1 MVAPITDVNE
11 FLLKSF
17 RHYHFHQMPPAVR
30 AHFDKISQESDY
42 IGNMK
47 KWTKW
52 FFDQNGAELPAPTID
67 DANLKKLYDI
77 FQKAF
82 QNMASHVS
90 DLRIAENSTALG
102 FIDTYF
108 GNGKLFSTSTAT
120 QAADDYIQNTLLHII
135 EKYKNLVVNS
145 LHDYGVFS
153 ADFSVEDL
161 IKGIKD
167 KKYNSDLG
175 FQSKLRNFVNSL
187 SYAQSSSEWVEKI
200 TQDPSCQIDLS
211 SVGNPETWFV
221 NANYDQDLFRQNL
234 PVLFNTLL
242 TKSKIKE
249 PFLNYDSSGK
259 IKTQLEQAI
268 ADTDWAN
275 EKGSDYISPQVSEEL
290 SLKQKIEKKL
300 DKTYKNFFRQF
311 ASLRGRR
318 RFVSPYIEEIIDAID
333 ANKIKPTDGLD
344 AVIKKSDD
352 IKKKLKHNNAVKH
365 FDWFVKQM
373 SSLQKL
379 MPKTFADDPLKH
391 GKKLQD
397 IISQMI
403 VNAVNDG
410 KEEEAKTAMEILS
423 IIKYGYM
430 TSRTM
435 DALQK
440 ADFSIVGD
448 KDLSWNKNE
457 GVQFVTKAM
466 DNVAQFALVGT
477 GRLLAMARNTYE
489 RNSTKFKGQP
499 NKNLSMAIDGWNQQN
514 DQEKNAAQQVHNINI
529 TNWNN
534 TITDN
539 NNVLNDLNAGHGQ
552 SGRSVNGGNINAL
565 KTNDLAQLE
574 TTKQNAETEYNNALS
589 LFTPAD
595 EVYKTNEEYKQ
606 QIQQLGQQLSNITQT
621 INNLDTQINAL
632 NKPANTATAEEVAK
646 VTILV
651 QERDQ
656 LQREKA
662 QKTQERNN
670 KIQEQATFAN
680 NPVNQQH
687 IQSWNNLKTDRD
699 NKKTLFDD
707 ALDKYNKLQS
717 DVQSFENK
725 TQSNQECQRLIDE
738 STRKMANWPND
749 KLDKCRQLMAH
760 WDFLETGSMVSKF
773 HLGQER
779 MNKKFARNK
788 DILIQQIYDKYDYS
802 HMAA

>member
-1 MVAPITDVNE
+1 MTEPITDVNE

-47 KWTKW
+47 KWSKW
-52 FFDQNGAELPAPTID
+52 FFDQNGQELTAPEID

-77 FQKAF
+77 FQKAI
-82 QNMASHVS
+82 QNMASHAS
-90 DLRIAENSTALG
+90 DLRIAENSVALG

-120 QAADDYIQNTLLHII
+120 QPADDYIQNTLLHII

-145 LHDYGVFS
+145 LQDYGVFS

-234 PVLFNTLL
+234 PILFNTLL
-242 TKSKIKE
+242 TKPKIKE
-249 PFLNYDSSGK
+249 PFLTYDSSGK

-275 EKGSDYISPQVSEEL
+275 EKSDDYITPQVAEEL
-290 SLKQKIEKKL
+290 SLKQEIEKKL
-300 DKTYKNFFRQF
+300 DKTYKDFFRQF
-311 ASLRGRR
+311 TSLRGRR

-344 AVIKKSDD
+344 AIIKKADD
-352 IKKKLKHNNAVKH
+352 IKKKLKHNNAGKH

-397 IISQMI
+397 IVSQMI

-423 IIKYGYM
+423 IVKYGYT

-435 DALQK
+435 DALQNT
-440 ADFSIVGD
+440 DFSIIGD
-448 KDLSWNKNE
+448 KGLSWNKNE
-457 GVQFVTKAM
+457 GVQFVTNAM
-466 DNVAQFALVGT
+466 DKTAKFALVGT

-489 RNSTKFKGQP
+489 RNRTKFKGQP
-499 NKNLSMAIDGWNQQN
+499 NKNLSMAIDGWKQQN

-534 TITDN
+534 TINDN
-539 NNVLNDLNAGHGQ
+539 NKKLNDLSAGHGQ
-552 SGRSVNGGNINAL
+552 SGHSITSGNVNTL
-565 KTNDLAQLE
+565 KNTQLVQLESDKKKLQAQYDTAQLNFN
-574 TTKQNAETEYNNALS
+574 T
-589 LFTPAD
+589 AD
-595 EVYKTNEEYKQ
+595 EVYQHNERLKNDIEATDKE
-606 QIQQLGQQLSNITQT
+606 ITKLKDD
-621 INNLDTQINAL
+621 IASLDTQISTINAL
-632 NKPANTATAEEVAK
+632 SRLTPEQTAERNLLVKERYELRQKLNVQQTQLAEQQAK
-646 VTILV
+646 
-651 QERDQ
+651 Q
-656 LQREKA
+656 
-662 QKTQERNN
+662 QKYETASTN
-670 KIQEQATFAN
+670 ATHLKN
-680 NPVNQQH
+680 
-687 IQSWNNLKTDRD
+687 WTNLKSDCD

-788 DILIQQIYDKYDYS
+788 DMLIQQIYDKYDYS